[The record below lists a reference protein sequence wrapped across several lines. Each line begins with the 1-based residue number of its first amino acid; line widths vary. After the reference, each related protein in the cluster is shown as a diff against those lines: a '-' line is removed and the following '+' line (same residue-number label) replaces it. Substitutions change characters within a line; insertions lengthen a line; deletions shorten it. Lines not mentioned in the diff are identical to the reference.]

1 MDHKSRAVLYMIISA
16 LAFAVMG
23 AMVKLSGDIPVF
35 EKVFFRN
42 LVSLIFAYGMLRNNH
57 AKVFGEKENRKLLM
71 ARALLGLV
79 GVVMYFYAINNLILA
94 DSAMLNKLSPFFVT
108 LFACWFLKEKLS
120 PIQIP
125 ALIVV
130 FIGALMVIK
139 PQFDLSIL
147 PAAAGA
153 LSAMTAGAA
162 YTIVRYLKNKE
173 HPATIVFVFSFVSVV
188 GMIPFVLLD
197 FQVPSWTQLFFLI
210 GTGGFAAIGQFSLT
224 YAYKYAPASEVS
236 IYNYFSILFSTA
248 IGFFIWHE
256 VPDWKSMIGG
266 VLIVVAALGTYLY
279 NNRRVQAQAGI
290 AMEIEKQLE

>member
-1 MDHKSRAVLYMIISA
+1 MDHKPKAVLYMLVSA

-23 AMVKLSGDIPVF
+23 AMVKLSGNIPVF

-42 LVSLIFAYGMLRNNH
+42 LVSLILAYAMLRNNQ
-57 AKVFGEKENRKLLM
+57 AKMFGEKENRKLLM

-79 GVVMYFYAINNLILA
+79 GVAMYFYAINNLILA

-130 FIGALMVIK
+130 FIGALLIMK

-173 HPATIVFVFSFVSVV
+173 HPSTIVFVFSLVSVV
-188 GMIPFVLLD
+188 GVIPLVLMN
-197 FQVPSWTQLFFLI
+197 FQAPTGTQFFFLI
-210 GTGGFAAIGQFSLT
+210 GTGVFAAIGQFSLT
-224 YAYKYAPASEVS
+224 YAYKYAPAAEVS
-236 IYNYFSILFSTA
+236 IYNYFSILFSTI
-248 IGFFIWHE
+248 IGFFLWSE
-256 VPDWKSMIGG
+256 VPDWKSFLGG
-266 VLIVVAALGTYLY
+266 SLIVIAAVSTYMY
-279 NNRRVQAQAGI
+279 NNRKTNETLTYEQAS
-290 AMEIEKQLE
+290 E